1 MRYLSATI
9 VLVVAV
15 AGVASPMDQ
24 ASVAPV
30 APRPLHARRV
40 VNRTFTLTAS
50 DFAYRGL
57 PVHAPA
63 GWLTFR
69 LVNTGRE
76 THMLAVARVPA
87 GSTTADFVDSLVRVH
102 IAPNTTFWSGVDVV
116 SPGDTA
122 GRRLRLQRRP

>member
-1 MRYLSATI
+1 
-9 VLVVAV
+9 
-15 AGVASPMDQ
+15 MDQ